1 MRRAVVMGGSFAGL
15 MAARVL
21 SDHADEVVVL
31 EQDEISENG
40 LGPGAP
46 HRAQLHALLAMGH
59 MQLERWFPGIVKELI
74 ADGAQL
80 GTSTTIQ
87 FYVDNILKVPI
98 PDTEMIGATRPFL
111 EAHLRSRVAELPNV
125 EFRTAQARD
134 LVISGDQVRG
144 VLFSS
149 ASDGRRSAEPDG
161 ELAADLVVDAMGR
174 SSRLGSWLERQGWE
188 QPALHRVRVDLGY
201 ATAFFERGDELPG
214 IRMAHATPGPAS
226 GYRPE
231 VTEPGALAAVE
242 GDRWSVVLAGYT
254 DYRPGRDP
262 EEFLTRMRRCVSP
275 LQEVAD
281 TCVMVDN
288 EVRTHHYRE
297 SLKRDFTGL
306 ARFPRGLMA
315 IGDALAS
322 VNPIYGQGLTLAT
335 LQASCL
341 SAYFQAGGRPQD
353 SMWGYFRR
361 ARVVVDAAWQ
371 LSLTADLAQPH
382 VTGPYPRGYRF
393 LRWAG
398 DKLMVAS
405 IFDPVVNQ
413 AYMDVLHMKAHP
425 RTLTNPRLL
434 KRAAQAFAIPAA

>member
-1 MRRAVVMGGSFAGL
+1 

-80 GTSTTIQ
+80 GTGTAIQ
-87 FYVDNILKVPI
+87 FYVDNILKVPV
-98 PDTEMIGATRPFL
+98 PDTEMIGATRPFI
-111 EAHLRSRVAELPNV
+111 EAHLRSRVAALPNV
-125 EFRTAQARD
+125 ELRTAQARD
-134 LVISGDQVRG
+134 LIISGDQVRG
-144 VLFSS
+144 VRFSS
-149 ASDGRRSAEPDG
+149 ASDGRHSATPDG

-174 SSRLGSWLERQGWE
+174 SSRLSSWLEHHGWE
-188 QPALHRVRVDLGY
+188 QPPLHRLRVDLGY
-201 ATAFFERGDELPG
+201 ATAFFQRGDELPG
-214 IRMAHATPGPAS
+214 TQMAQATPGPAS
-226 GYRPE
+226 SYRPAI
-231 VTEPGALAAVE
+231 TEPGALTAVE
-242 GDRWSVVLAGYT
+242 GNRWSVVLAGYT
-254 DYRPGRDP
+254 DYRPSRDP
-262 EEFLTRMRRCVSP
+262 EQFLTRMRRCVPP
-275 LQEVAD
+275 LQEVANQ
-281 TCVMVDN
+281 CAMVDD
-288 EVRTHHYRE
+288 EVKTYHFRE
-297 SLKRDFTGL
+297 SIKRDFASLGRL
-306 ARFPRGLMA
+306 PRGLMA

-341 SAYFQAGGRPQD
+341 SAHLQAGGRPQD

-361 ARVVVDAAWQ
+361 ARAVVDAAWQ
-371 LSLTADLAQPH
+371 LSSTADLAQPH
-382 VTGPYPRGYRF
+382 VTGPYPPGYRL

-398 DKLMVAS
+398 DKVMVAS

-413 AYMDVLHMKAHP
+413 AFMDVLHMKAHP

-434 KRAAQAFAIPAA
+434 KRAARAFAIPAA